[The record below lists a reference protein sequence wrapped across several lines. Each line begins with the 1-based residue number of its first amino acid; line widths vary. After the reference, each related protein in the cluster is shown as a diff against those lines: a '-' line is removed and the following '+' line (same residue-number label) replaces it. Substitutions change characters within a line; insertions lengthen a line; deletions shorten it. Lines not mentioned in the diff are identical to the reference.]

1 MSLIGSN
8 PSSFDDPEQEIIE
21 LVRHCLSPSSSQEL
35 GASIKSEHHS
45 ELDRHIFAFTAFLD
59 ELAPKNRSYYILK
72 FTDCLLNALKSKLLT
87 NGIH

>member
-1 MSLIGSN
+1 MIGSN
-8 PSSFDDPEQEIIE
+8 PLSFDNPEQEIID

-35 GASIKSEHHS
+35 SASIKSEHQT
-45 ELDRHIFAFTAFLD
+45 ELDRHVFAFTAFLD
-59 ELAPKNRSYYILK
+59 GLAPKNRSFYILK